1 MNNNNIGMTDGQF
14 KHLTRL
20 HQFIRKLL
28 KLVPTEQREL
38 LEKEYD
44 DILQSDIES

>member
-1 MNNNNIGMTDGQF
+1 MNNNDIGMTDRQF

-20 HQFIRKLL
+20 HMFIRKLL
-28 KLVPTEQREL
+28 KLIPQEQREM

-44 DILQSDIES
+44 DILQSEI

>member
-1 MNNNNIGMTDGQF
+1 MNHNDTGMTDGQF

-28 KLVPTEQREL
+28 KLVPTKQRDL

-44 DILQSDIES
+44 DILQSGI